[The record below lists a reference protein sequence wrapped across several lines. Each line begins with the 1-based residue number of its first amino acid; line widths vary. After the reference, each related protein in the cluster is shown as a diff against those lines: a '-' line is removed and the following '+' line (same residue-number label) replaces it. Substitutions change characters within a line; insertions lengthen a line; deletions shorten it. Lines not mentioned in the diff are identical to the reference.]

1 VPAAGL
7 TGKLFSSQNKFM
19 NRLVKIILLAACLNM
34 IQHTFAGPPLITD
47 DPDTQGPNNLE
58 IDIATTSEYTQPEW
72 NLETPLPDIHL
83 QTNQTCLSC

>member
-1 VPAAGL
+1 
-7 TGKLFSSQNKFM
+7 M
-19 NRLVKIILLAACLNM
+19 CLNR
-34 IQHTFAGPPLITD
+34 IQHTFTWPPLITD